1 MLVQIFFLLRTQKS
15 KSVLNWTLRLRDHE
29 TLLTFSLS
37 CASQSVAGL
46 GIVVH
51 LLHVGGLGTHDTVGG
66 LQDLARGVIG
76 LRPPGLQGRGIVI
89 RLVEIADLGDL
100 VILGVTLRAHTIDH
114 SVVSRMILHTL
125 EQFDLRVKGDLFLQ
139 VHSLVTRKVLHAS
152 VTTHRVIDRR
162 ELRHVICARE
172 MDNHSLG
179 LLNVLNELVQFGDT
193 VVVGNSD
200 GLSALMSLE
209 SAHRVIDR
217 RDLTPVVC
225 TRETGNDNLED
236 QLDPILATHL
246 DTLLLTSKKD
256 NRQNEVG
263 HG

>member
-1 MLVQIFFLLRTQKS
+1 MAKDLPESTSFCYVKSTITYCLPFRNVPFLESQETLSSQCIECILIIVQIFFLLRTQKS
-15 KSVLNWTLRLRDHE
+15 KSVLNWALRLRDHE

-76 LRPPGLQGRGIVI
+76 LRPPGLQDRGIVV

-114 SVVSRMILHTL
+114 GAVSRMILHTL

-162 ELRHVICARE
+162 EL
-172 MDNHSLG
+172 
-179 LLNVLNELVQFGDT
+179 
-193 VVVGNSD
+193 
-200 GLSALMSLE
+200 
-209 SAHRVIDR
+209 
-217 RDLTPVVC
+217 TPVVC

-236 QLDPILATHL
+236 QLHPILATHL
-246 DTLLLTSKKD
+246 DTLLLTSMKD